1 VVLTGCY
8 WGIEWEGSYWWVRG
22 IGKELTAGGC
32 IVGSCMV
39 SGADWM
45 LLGVEWE
52 GRYWWV
58 RGIGKVL
65 TAGGCIVGSCM
76 VSGADWMLLGD

>member
-8 WGIEWEGSYWWVRG
+8 WGIEWEGRYWGERG
-22 IGKELTAGGC
+22 IGKQLTAAEC

-45 LLGVEWE
+45 ILGIEWE

-58 RGIGKVL
+58 REIGKQL
-65 TAGGCIVGSCM
+65 TARECIVGSCIG
-76 VSGADWMLLGD
+76 SGAEWMLLGN